1 MADASSAARE
11 RAGLTTLARLYV
23 DIALWRRGPQDL
35 PAVGILLP
43 LTICAYVLLSEGLG
57 ELLPALR
64 AGWTSQVLAD
74 TGFVALWYWLVMLF
88 AQRPERYLQT
98 AAALFG
104 LQTVL
109 AAPSI
114 ASLWLLQHLAHD
126 SQWLPF
132 AYLAVLA
139 VLIWTLAAIGHVLR
153 AALERP
159 LWFCLILAFLQMA
172 AEELVFMALFN
183 PRH

>member
-1 MADASSAARE
+1 MA
-11 RAGLTTLARLYV
+11 TLARLFV

-43 LTICAYVLLSEGLG
+43 LTIGAYVAFSIALG
-57 ELLPALR
+57 ELLPSLR
-64 AGWTSQVLAD
+64 SGWSTQVLAD
-74 TGFVALWYWLVMLF
+74 TAFIAAWYWLVLLF
-88 AQRPERYLQT
+88 ARRRERYVQT

-114 ASLWLLQHLAHD
+114 VSTWLLQRLAHD
-126 SQWLPF
+126 TQWLPI
-132 AYLAVLA
+132 AYVGAIAVL
-139 VLIWTLAAIGHVLR
+139 LWLLAAIGHVLR

-159 LWFCLILAFLQMA
+159 LWFCLILAFLQML

-183 PRH
+183 PHR